1 MALPKINTITFEIT
15 IPSTKKKM
23 RFRPFLVKEEKILML
38 AQKGTPD
45 DIFFAVKQL
54 LTNCSIDPID
64 VDTLTTFDLDYIFI
78 KLRAQSVGNIIELK
92 FQDNEDGKTRE
103 FKVDLNEVE
112 VTENPEHSKKIKI
125 NEQFGLLM
133 KYPDVAMMNS
143 IKDTDEKAFDSVM
156 RYCLDSVYDET
167 SVFPFSEETD
177 EAIDEFVD
185 SLDLK
190 TFESIQKFF
199 ETMPKLKYVIT
210 YTNDM
215 DNERTIVL
223 DSLQSFFTFA

>member
-1 MALPKINTITFEIT
+1 MALPKINSITFEIV
-15 IPSTKKKM
+15 IPSTKEKR
-23 RFRPFLVKEEKILML
+23 RFRPFLVKEEKILLL

-54 LTNCSIDPID
+54 LTNCSIEPID
-64 VDTLTTFDLDYIFI
+64 VDKLTTFDLDYIFL
-78 KLRAQSVGNIIELK
+78 KLRAQSVGNMIDLK
-92 FQDNEDGKTRE
+92 FQDNEDEETRE

-112 VTENPEHSKKIKI
+112 IVWNPEHTKKIKI
-125 NEQFGLLM
+125 NDQLGLLM
-133 KYPDVAMMNS
+133 KYPDIAMMDK
-143 IKDTDEKAFDSVM
+143 IKEDDENAFDAVM
-156 RYCLDSVYDET
+156 RYCLESVYDDT
-167 SVFPFSEETD
+167 NVYPFSEETD

-199 ETMPKLKYVIT
+199 ETMPKLRYVIN
-210 YTNDM
+210 YTNNL

>member
-112 VTENPEHSKKIKI
+112 VTESPEHSKKIKI

-143 IKDTDEKAFDSVM
+143 INRPNCSLILIFLECSGLSVTSTSLRSTLNSLVLPSSLSWNLSSMMFPTDCA
-156 RYCLDSVYDET
+156 L
-167 SVFPFSEETD
+167 
-177 EAIDEFVD
+177 
-185 SLDLK
+185 SLMK
-190 TFESIQKFF
+190 
-199 ETMPKLKYVIT
+199 M
-210 YTNDM
+210 
-215 DNERTIVL
+215 
-223 DSLQSFFTFA
+223 

>member
-112 VTENPEHSKKIKI
+112 VTESPEHSKKIKI